1 MRGTAVVALRTATR
15 EHEVLL
21 MRRTG
26 SNAGAW
32 CQIAGSIESGET
44 AWQAALREMR
54 EEAAL
59 VPRRLYS
66 ADLCEQFYEVATD
79 SIWVAPIFVAYVDS
93 EATVRLNE
101 EHSAYCWVSMDR
113 AVELLPFPGQK
124 TMLMHI
130 RHWFVERE
138 PSRLLEIDIG
148 GVPRAT

>member
-1 MRGTAVVALRTATR
+1 MRGVAVVALRTTTR
-15 EHEVLL
+15 DHEALL

-26 SNAGAW
+26 SNAGEW

-54 EEAAL
+54 EETAL
-59 VPRRLYS
+59 VPGRLYS
-66 ADLCEQFYEVATD
+66 ADLCEQFYEIGTD

-93 EATVRLNE
+93 EATVRLNQ
-101 EHSAYCWVSMDR
+101 EHSEYCWTSIGR
-113 AVELLPFPGQK
+113 AIDLLPFPGQK

-138 PSRLLEIDIG
+138 PSRLLEIDIS
-148 GVPRAT
+148 GVPQAT

>member
-1 MRGTAVVALRTATR
+1 MRGAAVVALRTTTK

-21 MRRTG
+21 VRRTG
-26 SNAGAW
+26 SNAGEW
-32 CQIAGSIESGET
+32 CQIAGSIEPGET

-54 EEAAL
+54 EETAL

-66 ADLCEQFYEVATD
+66 ADLCEQFYEVGTD

-93 EATVRLNE
+93 EAAVTLNE

-124 TMLMHI
+124 KMLTHI

-148 GVPRAT
+148 GVPRAI

>member
-26 SNAGAW
+26 SNAGEW
-32 CQIAGSIESGET
+32 CQIAGKIEPGET

-54 EEAAL
+54 EETAL
-59 VPRRLYS
+59 VPSRLYS
-66 ADLCEQFYEVATD
+66 ADLCEQFYEIGTD

-93 EATVRLNE
+93 DATVRLNE
-101 EHSAYCWVSMDR
+101 EHSEYCWVSIDR

-130 RHWFVERE
+130 RHWFVKRE
-138 PSRLLEIDIG
+138 PSRLLEIDISD
-148 GVPRAT
+148 VV